1 MQRKKILTLVVAATF
16 STSSVLGQEA
26 PRPEASA
33 QQAPEAI
40 QPSPTEAK
48 PEMTQGAE
56 AGSPSSPTSTAP
68 ASTGATTAGV
78 AAPGAAAATSAALG
92 MSPIAIG
99 ALATGAGLALAGG
112 GGGGGGGGRSYAYFD
127 SAAGAYLTEYNAQA
141 GLSRIDARSLNDYNY
156 SGYGIRLAIVDS
168 GISAS
173 HQEFSGRT
181 INGTDFASTSGG
193 ATADVHGHGTHVA
206 SIAAG
211 NRDAVGMR
219 GVAYDATLYSYKIGN
234 DAGNIV
240 VTVTDAQWASM
251 VNRHITDAIKIS
263 NNSWAS
269 SSSLITSVSEAQIR
283 ASNPLTV
290 NAYQAAVANGTIF
303 VWAAGNFGSTE
314 VSVVAG
320 LPHRISGLASG
331 WLAVVAVDSSGRE
344 PLYTN
349 RCGVAADWCV
359 TAPGGG
365 DNATAD
371 GIYAAQSGGTYV
383 RYRGTSMAAPHV
395 SGLLAALAEKFPE
408 LTSAQLV
415 SRVKTTASLTGLT
428 SYLGCTV
435 STCSNATMRAIFGHG
450 LVNSQAAMA
459 RVGTYIYPKDG
470 NVFSGNSI
478 DLGKQQ
484 LSLPAGLNE
493 SARQHLLNQ
502 QFKVFDSFD
511 GATFKVTGRE
521 LFNQQRPVTQ
531 MLGYAPSAGIVETQG
546 AAPKFGILAS
556 KQVGNGVRMTL
567 SQSDRPLGSSGADFW
582 GQKLSFIPAVIDR
595 NGTRRSTLEYSVPL
609 SSSVRLVPFFVTA
622 QEVQASNV
630 GLTAV
635 WRATSRT
642 SLMTSYGSAAYQEAR
657 AALPGYGG
665 AGLNRSI
672 PMKAGIRHQFSEG
685 LEAFGHISRRTLS
698 DSESTAGEWG
708 YRGATYTGA
717 VAGLEFTSASSKI
730 SIGLVQP
737 EQITSGTVSLVVPG
751 GRLTDGT
758 VLWREQSLSVA
769 DKPRYAGF
777 LAARSA
783 LDKRQKSE
791 LLFQMQQSTVD
802 ASRLDRATLSF
813 ITSF

>member
-1 MQRKKILTLVVAATF
+1 MRKQKILTLAVAATF
-16 STSSVLGQEA
+16 STSSVFSQES
-26 PRPEASA
+26 PKPEAST
-33 QQAPEAI
+33 QQAPE
-40 QPSPTEAK
+40 PSQASPAEAK
-48 PEMTQGAE
+48 PEVTQGAE
-56 AGSPSSPTSTAP
+56 AGPQSGSASTAP
-68 ASTGATTAGV
+68 ASTGASTAGA
-78 AAPGAAAATSAALG
+78 AAPGAAAATSAATA
-92 MSPIAIG
+92 MSPLAIG
-99 ALATGAGLALAGG
+99 ALAAGAGLAIAGGG

-127 SAAGAYLTEYNAQA
+127 SAAGAYLTEYNAQS
-141 GLSRIDARSLNDYNY
+141 GLGRINARNLNDYNY
-156 SGYGIRLAIVDS
+156 SGYGIRMAIVDS
-168 GISAS
+168 GIAAS

-193 ATADVHGHGTHVA
+193 ATADVDGHGTHVA

-234 DAGNIV
+234 DAGALVGVNSDARWEAV
-240 VTVTDAQWASM
+240 VKQHTTDS
-251 VNRHITDAIKIS
+251 IKVS
-263 NNSWAS
+263 NNSWGTNAA
-269 SSSLITSVSEAQIR
+269 ITSYTEGQLR
-283 ASNPLTV
+283 ANYPLTIA
-290 NAYQAAVANGTIF
+290 AYQAAVSNGTIF
-303 VWAAGNFGSTE
+303 VWAAGNHGRTQVTPE
-314 VSVVAG
+314 AG
-320 LPHRISGLASG
+320 LPHRISGLADG
-331 WLAVVAVDSSGRE
+331 WLAVVAVNSSNVE
-344 PLYTN
+344 TNYTN

-365 DNATAD
+365 DTQATD

-383 RYRGTSMAAPHV
+383 RYSGTSMAAPHV

-415 SRVKTTASLTGLT
+415 SRVKTTASLSGLT
-428 SYLGCTV
+428 STGGCTV
-435 STCSNATMRAIFGHG
+435 STCSDSTMRAIFGHG
-450 LVNSQAAMA
+450 LVNGQAAMA
-459 RVGTYIYPKDG
+459 RIGAYIYPKDG

-493 SARQHLLNQ
+493 SARQQLLNQ

-521 LFNQQRPVTQ
+521 LFNQQRPITQ
-531 MLGYAPSAGIVETQG
+531 MLGYAPSAGVVENQG
-546 AAPKFGILAS
+546 AAPKFGIVAS
-556 KQVGNGVRMTL
+556 EQIGNGVRMTL

-582 GQKLSFIPAVIDR
+582 GQKFSFIPSVIDR

-609 SSSVRLVPFFVTA
+609 SSNVRLIPFFVTA

-630 GLTAV
+630 GFSAV
-635 WRATSRT
+635 WRPAPRT
-642 SLMTSYGSAAYQEAR
+642 SLMTSYGSATHHEAR
-657 AALPGYGG
+657 AALPGYGA
-665 AGLNRSI
+665 AGLNRSM

-685 LEAFGHISRRTLS
+685 LEAFGHISRHTLS
-698 DSESTAGEWG
+698 NSESTAGEWG

-717 VAGLEFTSASSKI
+717 VAGLEFTSAASKVAF
-730 SIGLVQP
+730 GLVQP

-777 LAARSA
+777 LAARYT
-783 LDKRQKSE
+783 LDKKQKSE
-791 LLFQMQQSTVD
+791 LLFQMQQSTAD